1 MKLKVLID
9 MNLSP
14 QWVEFLREHAIVAA
28 HWSTIGDHNAKDETI
43 MQWAKEHKYIVFS
56 NDLDFGTLLAITRA
70 NLPSVIQM
78 RTQNVLPEYWG
89 KEIVST
95 IKQYSSQLEK
105 GSLIVLDDTKSR
117 VRILPLN

>member
-1 MKLKVLID
+1 MKFKILID

-14 QWVEFLREHAIVAA
+14 RWVEFLEKHTLVAA
-28 HWSTIGDHNAKDETI
+28 HWSTIGDHKAKDETI
-43 MQWAKEHKYIVFS
+43 MRWAKEHQYIVFT
-56 NDLDFGTLLAITRA
+56 NDLDFGTLLALTRA
-70 NLPSVIQM
+70 GFPSVIQM

-95 IKQYSSQLEK
+95 INEYASQLEK
-105 GSLIVLDDTKSR
+105 GALIVLDDTKSR